1 MRQEA
6 VRCEDDTP
14 TQAAGSA
21 LCTPSAS
28 PTRREASSNRQPHS
42 LQKVSASWSHGPSGR
57 GKNPELKVTGRS
69 SPQALRFPG

>member
-42 LQKVSASWSHGPSGR
+42 LQKVSAS
-57 GKNPELKVTGRS
+57 
-69 SPQALRFPG
+69 